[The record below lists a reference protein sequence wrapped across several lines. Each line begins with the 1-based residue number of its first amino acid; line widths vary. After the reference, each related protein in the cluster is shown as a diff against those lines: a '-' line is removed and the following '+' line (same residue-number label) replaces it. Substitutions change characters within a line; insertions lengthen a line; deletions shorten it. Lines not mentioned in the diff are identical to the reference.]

1 MKLSEHFDREEYTV
15 YHIGRPGASIM
26 EGYIGVTND
35 TGERWATHRRDCR
48 KGLHH
53 SVRMQRAFDKY
64 GDLEYRVLAIGERDY
79 ILNIEARLRPTANVG
94 YNHAIGGGKPP
105 SNKGVPMSAAQKL
118 KISLANAGKKRSVEQ
133 DKKSVATRKQRGS
146 YLSGAANPTSKR
158 TAQICMQTGEVV
170 RVFETSNGVRELGYS
185 QGNVA
190 MVCRGERRMAYGFFW
205 RYL

>member
-1 MKLSEHFDREEYTV
+1 
-15 YHIGRPGASIM
+15 
-26 EGYIGVTND
+26 
-35 TGERWATHRRDCR
+35 
-48 KGLHH
+48 
-53 SVRMQRAFDKY
+53 MQRAFDKY